1 MPNGHD
7 RNWVRFC
14 MAVRGFRARHG
25 TWPTRMRLDPG
36 YIEEFRSSLLSPA
49 DFENLKTKVELISE
63 PDARFV
69 AEDDQGRTYNYAT
82 ESLHWERNEIDAEG
96 WLGIETLPEVW

>member
-25 TWPTRMRLDPG
+25 TWPTRMHLDPA
-36 YIEEFRSSLLSPA
+36 YVEEFRNSLLSPA
-49 DFENLKTKVELISE
+49 DFEKLKMKVELIPE
-63 PDARFV
+63 ADARFV
-69 AEDDQGRTYNYAT
+69 AEDDQGRTYSYAT
-82 ESLHWERNEIDAEG
+82 ESLHWERNDIDAEG